1 MKRTITIT
9 DDNTTKGES
18 KLIDDN
24 EVLTGC
30 KRNILPLLE
39 RKKTE
44 GFMVTSFTSTGKDF
58 YHIMITRTL
67 RETTMLVNAE

>member
-30 KRNILPLLE
+30 KRNILP
-39 RKKTE
+39 KTE